1 MLLCPC
7 DCILLFEDIYFFI
20 RNNKCIKYKGT
31 QKKDEESSQKY
42 NRLVDATLFF
52 IECILW

>member
-7 DCILLFEDIYFFI
+7 GCILPLEDLYIFI
-20 RNNKCIKYKGT
+20 INNKCIKYKGI

-42 NRLVDATLFF
+42 KRLVDATLFF